1 MTEVLSISG
10 TIFALIALGWGLV
23 KRGVFAT
30 PALDVLGG
38 YVVTCALPAL
48 IFRAV
53 SSRPVGETFDA
64 AYLLVLL
71 VTSLAM
77 FGGGYWALRRL
88 FRCSPMA
95 ATFGAMGISCANS
108 GFVGY
113 PMLGL
118 ALPDMAE
125 HALALNM
132 SFENL
137 VMIPLV
143 LALAEAEKA
152 RAGGSGTG
160 IAPLIARRLATSP
173 VILALFAG
181 LAVAALGLPL
191 PQVVTGP
198 VNILAN
204 SSAAVSLIVIGGGL
218 AALTLRD
225 LGALAWTI
233 TLAKLLVMP
242 ALAFALLAALAA
254 TGLSP
259 EPSALGPA
267 LLVMTAL
274 PAMSIYPVLARRYG
288 EVTTPAAVLLLQT
301 LVSFVTLTLLLAL
314 LGLPQS
320 PAGG

>member
-1 MTEVLSISG
+1 MVQVLSISG
-10 TIFALIALGWGLV
+10 TIFALIALGWVLV
-23 KRGVFAT
+23 RRGVFDGK
-30 PALDVLGG
+30 ALDVLGA

-53 SSRPVGETFDA
+53 SSRPLGETFDA
-64 AYLLVLL
+64 AYLLVLFL
-71 VTSLAM
+71 TSLAL
-77 FGGGYWALRRL
+77 FGAAYWGLRRAFGL
-88 FRCSPMA
+88 SPTA
-95 ATFGAMGISCANS
+95 ATFAAMGASCANS

-118 ALPDMAE
+118 ALPEVAE

-143 LALAEAEKA
+143 LALAEAGKA
-152 RAGGSGTG
+152 QGNGGTG
-160 IAPLIARRLATSP
+160 VGWLIARRLATSP

-181 LAVAALGLPL
+181 ILVAALALPM
-191 PQVVTGP
+191 PQVVTGT

-204 SSAAVSLIVIGGGL
+204 SSAAVSLVVIGGGL
-218 AALTLRD
+218 AGLTLRD
-225 LGALAWTI
+225 LGPLAWAVTG
-233 TLAKLLVMP
+233 AKLLLMP
-242 ALAFALLAALAA
+242 ALAWALLQLFGAAGLVPAPAAL
-254 TGLSP
+254 S
-259 EPSALGPA
+259 PA

-301 LVSFVTLTLLLAL
+301 LASFVTLTALLAL
-314 LGLPQS
+314 LGLAAT
-320 PAGG
+320 PADG